1 MIGGSEMQ
9 ALYTQAGNLQEEIDY
24 LSECKDNASDI
35 DYWNSADKYAEEVS
49 LLEDDLE
56 RVILEIE
63 NFGGS
68 YERS

>member
-9 ALYTQAGNLQEEIDY
+9 ELCMHAINLEEEIKY
-24 LSECKDNASDI
+24 LEECKESASDI
-35 DYWNSADKYAEEVS
+35 DYWNSADRYSEEICN
-49 LLEDDLE
+49 LELE
-56 RVILEIE
+56 LGTVILEIE